1 MFWHFGLWLVDHFG
15 NVLGKTVVTC
25 LWTVNK
31 WEWLIPS
38 CVFIEYFFYRIQKSK
53 SKSIL
58 KPAEIC
64 DLLKACILI
73 ACSMMMSYIDTSMMY
88 HLIKSQS
95 VIKLY
100 IFYNML
106 EVRVLMFALSHAALF
121 RQTKELLRYVHKVVY
136 SLKFYDCVSVH
147 HNSILYKEPTR
158 CSFGSIVY

>member
-1 MFWHFGLWLVDHFG
+1 MFWHFGLWSVDHFG
-15 NVLGKTVVTC
+15 NVLGKMVVTC
-25 LWTVNK
+25 VWTVSK

-38 CVFIEYFFYRIQKSK
+38 CAFIEYFFYRIQKSK
-53 SKSIL
+53 SKRVL

-106 EVRVLMFALSHAALF
+106 EVRMLMFALSHAALF
-121 RQTKELLRYVHKVVY
+121 RWTKELLCYVHAVVY
-136 SLKFYDCVSVH
+136 NLNC
-147 HNSILYKEPTR
+147 E
-158 CSFGSIVY
+158 CSRLQCCWEWTVVTV